1 VNRVFGKRVTGAAAG
16 IEYFRND
23 RNMPVDAVLS
33 DGNGLFPDKVSP
45 DEFAARV
52 IEIIKNEGDAGLAR
66 INESLDGSSPASFE
80 VPQSEIDS
88 ALAEM
93 DPASIAAFEL
103 AAERVRKFQSHG
115 LPKSWHDDTGKF
127 GERVTPLGSVA
138 AYVPGGTAPLA
149 STVIMTVVPA
159 KVAGVEEIIVAT
171 PAPGDAMPHPVIL
184 AAAKIA
190 GASRIFKLGGA
201 QAIAAL
207 AYGTESIPAVDLICG
222 PGSAW
227 VTAAKKLVFGD
238 VGIDGLYGP
247 TETLVIADDS
257 ADPIFTASDLIA
269 QAEHDTVAMPILVA
283 LSQEIVDTT
292 EAEIERQLKDLPRG
306 STARAAFSNRG
317 VAVVVD
323 STSEAIDVAN
333 AAAPE
338 HLCILT
344 RDADELVGKVTS
356 AGGLFVGEW
365 SAEVMAD
372 YVAGPSHVMP
382 TAGTA
387 RFSSALSVRNF
398 VRVTPV
404 LTFDD
409 DTFLELSKDAEL
421 LAKLEGLHGH
431 AAASEYR
438 RRRMV
443 GE

>member
-1 VNRVFGKRVTGAAAG
+1 VKRVIGAAAG
-16 IEYFRND
+16 IEYFQRE
-23 RNMPVDAVLS
+23 RNMPVEAVLS
-33 DGNGLFPDKVSP
+33 DGNGLFTDKISP
-45 DEFAARV
+45 NEFAARV
-52 IEIIKNEGDAGLAR
+52 IDIVRNEGDAGLIR
-66 INESLDGSSPASFE
+66 INTALDGVATDTFE

-88 ALAEM
+88 ALANM
-93 DPASIAAFEL
+93 DPASVSALEL
-103 AAERVRKFQSHG
+103 AAERVRKFQSRG
-115 LPKSWHDDTGKF
+115 LPKSWSDGSGKF

-159 KVAGVEEIIVAT
+159 RVAGVENIIIAT
-171 PAPGDAMPHPVIL
+171 PAPGDSMPHPSVL

-190 GASRIFKLGGA
+190 GASRVFKLGGA

-227 VTAAKKLVFGD
+227 VTAAKKLVYGD

-247 TETLVIADDS
+247 TETLVIADKS
-257 ADPIFTASDLIA
+257 ADPCFTAADLIA
-269 QAEHDTVAMPILVA
+269 QAEHDVVAMPILVA
-283 LSQEIVDTT
+283 LSEDIVEET
-292 EAEIERQLKDLPRG
+292 EAEIERQLEDLPRG

-317 VAVVVD
+317 VAIVVD
-323 STSEAIDVAN
+323 NTTEAIAVAN

-344 RDADELVGKVTS
+344 EDADDLVDQVKS

-387 RFSSALSVRNF
+387 RFSSTLSVRNF

-409 DTFLELSKDAEL
+409 ETFLKLSKDAEL

>member
-1 VNRVFGKRVTGAAAG
+1 MKRVIGAAAG
-16 IEYFRND
+16 IDFFKRERNL
-23 RNMPVDAVLS
+23 PTEAVLS
-33 DGNGLFPDKVSP
+33 DGRGLFPNKVSP
-45 DEFAARV
+45 IEFASRV
-52 IEIIKNEGDAGLAR
+52 IDIVRNEGDAGLAR
-66 INESLDGSSPASFE
+66 INTALDGSSPETFE
-80 VPQSEIDS
+80 VPQSEID
-88 ALAEM
+88 AAFQNL
-93 DPASIAAFEL
+93 DPASINALEL
-103 AAERVRKFQSHG
+103 AADRVRKFQSKG
-115 LPKSWHDDTGKF
+115 LPKSWTDGAGKF

-138 AYVPGGTAPLA
+138 AYVPAGTAPLA

-159 KVAGVEEIIVAT
+159 KVAGVEEIIVVT
-171 PAPGDAMPHPVIL
+171 PAPGDSMPHPAVL

-190 GASRIFKLGGA
+190 GASRVFKLGGA
-201 QAIAAL
+201 QAIAAM
-207 AYGTESIPAVDLICG
+207 AYGTETVPSVDLICG

-227 VTAAKKLVFGD
+227 VTAAKKLVYGD

-257 ADPIFTASDLIA
+257 ADPRFTASDLIA
-269 QAEHDTVAMPILVA
+269 QAEHDTVAMPILVG
-283 LSQEIVDTT
+283 LSDEIIDKT
-292 EAEIERQLKDLPRG
+292 EAEIERQLEDLPRENI
-306 STARAAFSNRG
+306 ARAAFTNRG
-317 VAVVVD
+317 VAVVVE
-323 STSEAIDVAN
+323 TTLEAIAVAN

-344 RDADELVGKVTS
+344 ADADDLVDKVTS

-409 DTFLELSKDAEL
+409 DTFLKLSKDAEL

-438 RRRMV
+438 RRHII

>member
-1 VNRVFGKRVTGAAAG
+1 MKRVIGAEAG
-16 IEYFRND
+16 IDYFKRE
-23 RNMPVDAVLS
+23 RNMPAQAVLS
-33 DGNGLFPDKVSP
+33 DGRGLFPDKVSP
-45 DEFAARV
+45 IEFASR
-52 IEIIKNEGDAGLAR
+52 IIDIVRNEGDAGLIR
-66 INESLDGSSPASFE
+66 INTALDGSSPVTFE
-80 VPQSEIDS
+80 VPQSEIN
-88 ALAEM
+88 AAFNNL
-93 DPASIAAFEL
+93 DPASINALEL
-103 AAERVRKFQSHG
+103 AAERVRKFQSKG
-115 LPKSWHDDTGKF
+115 LPKSWSDGAGKF

-138 AYVPGGTAPLA
+138 AYVPAGTAPLA

-159 KVAGVEEIIVAT
+159 KVAGVEEIIVIT
-171 PAPGDAMPHPVIL
+171 PAPADSLPHPAVL

-201 QAIAAL
+201 QAIAAM
-207 AYGTESIPAVDLICG
+207 AYGTETIPSVDLICG

-257 ADPIFTASDLIA
+257 ADPRFTASDLIA
-269 QAEHDTVAMPILVA
+269 QAEHDTIAMPILVGM
-283 LSQEIVDTT
+283 SDEIIDKT
-292 EAEIERQLKDLPRG
+292 EAEIERQLEDLPRE
-306 STARAAFSNRG
+306 SIARAAFMNRG

-323 STSEAIDVAN
+323 NTIEAIAVAN

-344 RDADELVGKVTS
+344 RDANDLVDKVTS
-356 AGGLFVGEW
+356 AGGLFIGEW

-409 DTFLELSKDAEL
+409 DTFLKLSKDAEL

-438 RRRMV
+438 RRHII

>member
-1 VNRVFGKRVTGAAAG
+1 MAAG
-16 IEYFRND
+16 IEYFKHE
-23 RNMPVDAVLS
+23 RNMPAEAVLS
-33 DGNGLFPDKVSP
+33 DGNGLFSDRVSP
-45 DEFAARV
+45 NEFAARV
-52 IEIIKNEGDAGLAR
+52 IEIVRNEGDAGLAR
-66 INESLDGSSPASFE
+66 INTALDGSSPDSFE

-88 ALAEM
+88 ALANM
-93 DPASIAAFEL
+93 DPASIHALEL
-103 AAERVRKFQSHG
+103 AAERVRKFQDRG
-115 LPKSWHDDTGKF
+115 LPRSWSDGTGKF
-127 GERVTPLGSVA
+127 GERVTPLGSIA

-159 KVAGVEEIIVAT
+159 KVAGVEEIIVVT
-171 PAPGDAMPHPVIL
+171 PAPGDSMPHPAVL

-207 AYGTESIPAVDLICG
+207 AYGTETIPAVDLICG

-227 VTAAKKLVFGD
+227 VTAAKKLVYGD

-257 ADPIFTASDLIA
+257 ADPRFTAADLIA

-283 LSQEIVDTT
+283 LSEDIVEQT
-292 EAEIERQLKDLPRG
+292 EAEIERQLEDLPRG
-306 STARAAFSNRG
+306 NIARAAFSNRG
-317 VAVVVD
+317 VAVVVE

-344 RDADELVGKVTS
+344 RDADDLVDKVTS

-372 YVAGPSHVMP
+372 YIAGPSHVMP

-409 DTFLELSKDAEL
+409 ATFLELSHDAEL
-421 LAKLEGLHGH
+421 LAKLEGLYGH
-431 AAASEYR
+431 VAASEYR

>member
-1 VNRVFGKRVTGAAAG
+1 VKRVIGAAAG
-16 IEYFRND
+16 IDFFKRERNL
-23 RNMPVDAVLS
+23 PTEAVLS
-33 DGNGLFPDKVSP
+33 DGRGLFPNKVSP
-45 DEFAARV
+45 IEFASRV
-52 IEIIKNEGDAGLAR
+52 IDIVRNEGDAGLAR
-66 INESLDGSSPASFE
+66 INTALDGSSPETFE
-80 VPQSEIDS
+80 VPQSEID
-88 ALAEM
+88 AAFQNL
-93 DPASIAAFEL
+93 DPASINALEL
-103 AAERVRKFQSHG
+103 AADRVRKFQSKG
-115 LPKSWHDDTGKF
+115 LPKSWTDGAGKF

-138 AYVPGGTAPLA
+138 AYVPAGTAPLA

-159 KVAGVEEIIVAT
+159 KVAGVEEIIVVT
-171 PAPGDAMPHPVIL
+171 PAPGDSMPHPAVL

-190 GASRIFKLGGA
+190 GASRVFKLGGA
-201 QAIAAL
+201 QAIAAM
-207 AYGTESIPAVDLICG
+207 AYGTETVPSVDLICG

-227 VTAAKKLVFGD
+227 VTAAKKLVYGD

-257 ADPIFTASDLIA
+257 ADPRFTASDLIA
-269 QAEHDTVAMPILVA
+269 QAEHDTVAMPILVG
-283 LSQEIVDTT
+283 LSDEIIDKT
-292 EAEIERQLKDLPRG
+292 EAEIERQLEDLPRENI
-306 STARAAFSNRG
+306 ARAAFTNRG
-317 VAVVVD
+317 VAVVVE
-323 STSEAIDVAN
+323 TTLEAIAVAN

-344 RDADELVGKVTS
+344 ADADDLVDKVTS

-409 DTFLELSKDAEL
+409 DTFLKLSKDAEL

-438 RRRMV
+438 RRHII

>member
-1 VNRVFGKRVTGAAAG
+1 MKRVIGAAAG
-16 IEYFRND
+16 IYYFKRERNL
-23 RNMPVDAVLS
+23 PVEAVLS
-33 DGNGLFPDKVSP
+33 DGRGLFADKVSP
-45 DEFAARV
+45 IEFASRV
-52 IEIIKNEGDAGLAR
+52 IDIVRNEGDAGLTR
-66 INESLDGSSPASFE
+66 INTALDGSSPDTFE
-80 VPQSEIDS
+80 VPESEIN
-88 ALAEM
+88 AAFKNL
-93 DPASIAAFEL
+93 DPASLSALEL
-103 AAERVRKFQSHG
+103 AADRVRKFQIKG
-115 LPKSWHDDTGKF
+115 LPKSWSDGAGKV

-138 AYVPGGTAPLA
+138 AYVPAGTAPLA

-171 PAPGDAMPHPVIL
+171 PAPGNSMPHPAVL

-190 GASRIFKLGGA
+190 GASRVFKLGGA

-207 AYGTESIPAVDLICG
+207 AYGTETVPSVDLICG

-227 VTAAKKLVFGD
+227 VTAAKKLVYGD

-257 ADPIFTASDLIA
+257 ADPRFTAADLIA

-283 LSQEIVDTT
+283 LSEEIVDKT
-292 EAEIERQLKDLPRG
+292 EAEIERQLEDLPRG
-306 STARAAFSNRG
+306 NIARAAFTNRG
-317 VAVVVD
+317 VSVVVD
-323 STSEAIDVAN
+323 TTIEAIAVAN

-344 RDADELVGKVTS
+344 ADADDLVDKVTS

-409 DTFLELSKDAEL
+409 DTFLKLSKDAEL

-438 RRRMV
+438 RRHII

>member
-1 VNRVFGKRVTGAAAG
+1 MKRVVGAAAG
-16 IEYFRND
+16 IEYFRRE
-23 RNMPVDAVLS
+23 RNLPVEAVLS
-33 DGNGLFPDKVSP
+33 DGNGLFPDRITP

-52 IEIIKNEGDAGLAR
+52 IQIVRKEGDAGLGR
-66 INESLDGSSPASFE
+66 INTALDGFSPELFE
-80 VPQSEIDS
+80 VPQSEIDAALDELDPTAVS
-88 ALAEM
+88 AL
-93 DPASIAAFEL
+93 EL
-103 AAERVRKFQSHG
+103 AADRVRKFQERG
-115 LPKSWHDDTGKF
+115 LPKSWSDGTGKF
-127 GERVTPLGSVA
+127 GERVTPLKSVA

-159 KVAGVEEIIVAT
+159 KVAGVDEIVITT
-171 PAPGDAMPHPVIL
+171 PAPGDSMPHPAIL
-184 AAAKIA
+184 AAARIA
-190 GASRIFKLGGA
+190 GADRVFKLGGA

-207 AYGTESIPAVDLICG
+207 AYGTESVPAVDLICG
-222 PGSAW
+222 PGNVW
-227 VTAAKKLVFGD
+227 VTAAKKLVYGD

-247 TETLVIADDS
+247 TETLLIADDS
-257 ADPIFTASDLIA
+257 ADPRFTAADLIA
-269 QAEHDTVAMPILVA
+269 QAEHDTVAMPVLVA
-283 LSQEIVDTT
+283 LSEGFVEQT
-292 EAEIERQLKDLPRG
+292 EAEIERQLENLPR
-306 STARAAFSNRG
+306 SETARSAFSNRG
-317 VAVVVD
+317 VAVVVTNTD
-323 STSEAIDVAN
+323 EAIQVAN

-344 RDADELVGKVTS
+344 EDASDLVKNVRN

-387 RFSSALSVRNF
+387 RYSSALSARNF
-398 VRVTPV
+398 VRVMPV

-409 DTFLELSKDAEL
+409 TTFLELSKDAEI

>member
-1 VNRVFGKRVTGAAAG
+1 MKRVVGAAAG
-16 IEYFRND
+16 IEHFRRA
-23 RNMPVDAVLS
+23 RNFPAEAVLS
-33 DGNGLFPDKVSP
+33 DGNGLFPDRISP

-52 IEIIKNEGDAGLAR
+52 IQIVRNEGDAGLHR
-66 INESLDGSSPASFE
+66 INTALDGSSPDVLE
-80 VPQSEIDS
+80 VPQAEIDLAFEQLDPAAVS
-88 ALAEM
+88 ALEH
-93 DPASIAAFEL
+93 
-103 AAERVRKFQSHG
+103 AAERVQKFQGRG
-115 LPKSWHDDTGKF
+115 LPKSWSDGTGTF
-127 GERVTPLGSVA
+127 GEKVTPLESVA

-159 KVAGVEEIIVAT
+159 KVAGVDEIIVAT
-171 PAPGDAMPHPVIL
+171 PAPGDSMPHPAIL
-184 AAAKIA
+184 AGAKIA
-190 GASRIFKLGGA
+190 GADRVFKLGGA

-207 AYGTESIPAVDLICG
+207 AYGTESVPAVDLICG

-227 VTAAKKLVFGD
+227 VTAAKKLVYGD

-247 TETLVIADDS
+247 TETLVIADES
-257 ADPIFTASDLIA
+257 ADPRFTAADLIA

-283 LSQEIVDTT
+283 LSEAIVEQT
-292 EAEIERQLKDLPRG
+292 EAEIERQLEKLPR
-306 STARAAFSNRG
+306 SDTARAAFSNRG
-317 VAVVVD
+317 VAVVVANTD
-323 STSEAIDVAN
+323 EAIQVAN

-338 HLCILT
+338 HICILT
-344 RDADELVGKVTS
+344 EDAVRLAEKVRS

-372 YVAGPSHVMP
+372 YIAGPSHVMP

-387 RFSSALSVRNF
+387 RFSSALSARNF

-409 DTFLELSKDAEL
+409 ATFLELSKDAEI

-438 RRRMV
+438 RRKLV

>member
-1 VNRVFGKRVTGAAAG
+1 VKRVIGLAAG
-16 IEYFRND
+16 IEYFQRE
-23 RNMPVDAVLS
+23 RNMPADAVLS
-33 DGNGLFPDKVSP
+33 DGNGLFSDKVSP
-45 DEFAARV
+45 NEFAARV
-52 IEIIKNEGDAGLAR
+52 IDIVRNDGDAGLAR
-66 INESLDGSSPASFE
+66 INTALDGSSPEVFE
-80 VPQSEIDS
+80 IPQSEIDS
-88 ALAEM
+88 AYASM
-93 DPASIAAFEL
+93 DPAAIKALEL
-103 AAERVRKFQSHG
+103 AATRVRKFQSRG
-115 LPKSWHDDTGKF
+115 LPKSWSDDTDKF

-159 KVAGVEEIIVAT
+159 KVAGVKEIIVAT
-171 PAPGDAMPHPVIL
+171 PAPGDSMPHPAVL

-190 GASRIFKLGGA
+190 GASRVFKLGGA

-207 AYGTESIPAVDLICG
+207 AYGTESIPTVDLICG

-257 ADPIFTASDLIA
+257 ADPRFTASDLIA

-283 LSQEIVDTT
+283 LSEDIVDKT
-292 EAEIERQLKDLPRG
+292 EAEIERQLAELPRAR
-306 STARAAFSNRG
+306 TARAAFTNRG
-317 VAVVVD
+317 VAIVVD
-323 STSEAIDVAN
+323 NTLEAIDVAN

-338 HLCILT
+338 HLCLLT
-344 RDADELVGKVTS
+344 KDAEDLVDKVTS

-387 RFSSALSVRNF
+387 RFSSALSVRDF

-421 LAKLEGLHGH
+421 LATLEGLHGH

-438 RRRMV
+438 RRHIV

>member
-1 VNRVFGKRVTGAAAG
+1 MKRVIGAAAG
-16 IEYFRND
+16 IEYFKRE
-23 RNMPVDAVLS
+23 RSLPTEAVLS
-33 DGNGLFPDKVSP
+33 DGRGLFPDKVGP
-45 DEFAARV
+45 NEFAARV
-52 IEIIKNEGDAGLAR
+52 IDIVRSEGDAGLAR
-66 INESLDGSSPASFE
+66 INEALDGSSPDVLE

-88 ALAEM
+88 ALENL

-103 AAERVRKFQSHG
+103 AAERVRKFQSRG
-115 LPKSWHDDTGKF
+115 LPKSWSDGTGKF
-127 GERVTPLGSVA
+127 GEKVTPLGSIA

-159 KVAGVEEIIVAT
+159 QVAGVKEIIVAT
-171 PAPGDAMPHPVIL
+171 PAPGDSMPHPAVL

-247 TETLVIADDS
+247 TETLVIADES
-257 ADPIFTASDLIA
+257 ADPRFTASDLIA

-283 LSQEIVDTT
+283 LSEEIVDKTQI
-292 EAEIERQLKDLPRG
+292 EIDRQLAELPRG
-306 STARAAFSNRG
+306 STAQAAFDNRG
-317 VAVVVD
+317 VAVIVN
-323 STSEAIDVAN
+323 STSEAVDVAN

-344 RDADELVGKVTS
+344 ADAEDLVDSVTS

-387 RFSSALSVRNF
+387 RFTSALSVRNF

-409 DTFLELSKDAEL
+409 ETFLKLSKDAEL

-438 RRRMV
+438 RRHMV

>member
-1 VNRVFGKRVTGAAAG
+1 VKRVIGAAAG
-16 IEYFRND
+16 IDYFKRE
-23 RNMPVDAVLS
+23 RNMPAQAVLS
-33 DGNGLFPDKVSP
+33 DGRGLFPDKVSP
-45 DEFAARV
+45 IEFASR
-52 IEIIKNEGDAGLAR
+52 IIDIVRNEGDAGLVR
-66 INESLDGSSPASFE
+66 INTALDGSSPVTFE
-80 VPQSEIDS
+80 VPQSEIDI
-88 ALAEM
+88 AFNNL
-93 DPASIAAFEL
+93 DPASINALEL
-103 AAERVRKFQSHG
+103 AADRVRKFQSKG
-115 LPKSWHDDTGKF
+115 LPKSWSDGAGKF

-138 AYVPGGTAPLA
+138 AYVPAGTAPLA

-159 KVAGVEEIIVAT
+159 KVAGVEEIIVVT
-171 PAPGDAMPHPVIL
+171 PAPADSMPHPAVL

-201 QAIAAL
+201 QAIAAM
-207 AYGTESIPAVDLICG
+207 AYGTETIPSVDLICG

-257 ADPIFTASDLIA
+257 ADPRFTASDLIA
-269 QAEHDTVAMPILVA
+269 QAEHDTVAMPILVGM
-283 LSQEIVDTT
+283 SDEIVDKT
-292 EAEIERQLKDLPRG
+292 EAEIERQLEDLPRE
-306 STARAAFSNRG
+306 SIARAAFMNRG

-323 STSEAIDVAN
+323 NTTEAIAVAN

-344 RDADELVGKVTS
+344 ADANDLVDKVTS
-356 AGGLFVGEW
+356 AGGLFIGEW

-409 DTFLELSKDAEL
+409 DTFLKLSKDAEL

-438 RRRMV
+438 RRHII

>member
-1 VNRVFGKRVTGAAAG
+1 VKRVIGAAAG
-16 IEYFRND
+16 IDYFKRERNL
-23 RNMPVDAVLS
+23 PTEAVLS
-33 DGNGLFPDKVSP
+33 DGRGLFTNKVSP
-45 DEFAARV
+45 IEFASRV
-52 IEIIKNEGDAGLAR
+52 IDIVRNEGDAGLAR
-66 INESLDGSSPASFE
+66 INTALDGSSPEKFE
-80 VPQSEIDS
+80 VPQSEID
-88 ALAEM
+88 
-93 DPASIAAFEL
+93 AAFQNLDPTSINALEL
-103 AAERVRKFQSHG
+103 AADRVRKFQSKG
-115 LPKSWHDDTGKF
+115 LPKSWTDGAGKF

-138 AYVPGGTAPLA
+138 AYVPAGTAPLA

-159 KVAGVEEIIVAT
+159 KVAGVEEIIVVT
-171 PAPGDAMPHPVIL
+171 PAPGDSMPHPAVL

-190 GASRIFKLGGA
+190 GASRVFKLGGA
-201 QAIAAL
+201 QAIAAM
-207 AYGTESIPAVDLICG
+207 AYGTETVPSVDLICG

-227 VTAAKKLVFGD
+227 VTAAKKLVYGD

-257 ADPIFTASDLIA
+257 ADPRFTASDLIA
-269 QAEHDTVAMPILVA
+269 QAEHDTVAMPILVG
-283 LSQEIVDTT
+283 LSDEIIDKT
-292 EAEIERQLKDLPRG
+292 EAEIERQLEDLPRENI
-306 STARAAFSNRG
+306 ARAAFTNRG
-317 VAVVVD
+317 VAVVVE
-323 STSEAIDVAN
+323 TTLEAIAVAN

-344 RDADELVGKVTS
+344 ADADDLVDKVTS

-409 DTFLELSKDAEL
+409 DTFLKLSKDAEL

-438 RRRMV
+438 RRHII

>member
-1 VNRVFGKRVTGAAAG
+1 MKRVIGAAAG
-16 IEYFRND
+16 IDYFKRERNL
-23 RNMPVDAVLS
+23 PTEAVLS
-33 DGNGLFPDKVSP
+33 DGRGLFPNKVSP
-45 DEFAARV
+45 IEFASRV
-52 IEIIKNEGDAGLAR
+52 IDIVRNEGDAGLAR
-66 INESLDGSSPASFE
+66 INTALDGSSPETFE
-80 VPQSEIDS
+80 VPQSEID
-88 ALAEM
+88 AAFQNL
-93 DPASIAAFEL
+93 DPASINALEL
-103 AAERVRKFQSHG
+103 AADRVRKFQSKG
-115 LPKSWHDDTGKF
+115 LPKSWTDGAGKF

-138 AYVPGGTAPLA
+138 AYVPAGTAPLA

-159 KVAGVEEIIVAT
+159 KVAGVEEIIVVT
-171 PAPGDAMPHPVIL
+171 PAPGDSMPHPAVL

-190 GASRIFKLGGA
+190 GASRVFKLGGA
-201 QAIAAL
+201 QAIAAM
-207 AYGTESIPAVDLICG
+207 AYGTETVPSVDLICG

-227 VTAAKKLVFGD
+227 VTAAKKLVYGD

-257 ADPIFTASDLIA
+257 ADPRFTASDLIA
-269 QAEHDTVAMPILVA
+269 QAEHDTVAMPILVG
-283 LSQEIVDTT
+283 LSHEIIDKT
-292 EAEIERQLKDLPRG
+292 EAEIERQLEDLPRENI
-306 STARAAFSNRG
+306 ARAAFTNRG
-317 VAVVVD
+317 VAVVVE
-323 STSEAIDVAN
+323 TTLEAIAVAN

-344 RDADELVGKVTS
+344 ADADDLVDKVTS

-409 DTFLELSKDAEL
+409 DTFLKLSKDAEL

-438 RRRMV
+438 RRRII

>member
-1 VNRVFGKRVTGAAAG
+1 VKRVIGAEAG
-16 IEYFRND
+16 IDYFKRE
-23 RNMPVDAVLS
+23 RNMPAQAVLS
-33 DGNGLFPDKVSP
+33 DGRGLFPDKVSP
-45 DEFAARV
+45 IEFASR
-52 IEIIKNEGDAGLAR
+52 IIDIVRNEGDAGLIR
-66 INESLDGSSPASFE
+66 INTALDGSSPVTFE
-80 VPQSEIDS
+80 VPQSEIN
-88 ALAEM
+88 AAFNNL
-93 DPASIAAFEL
+93 DPASINALEL
-103 AAERVRKFQSHG
+103 AAERVRKFQSKG
-115 LPKSWHDDTGKF
+115 LPKSWSDGAGKF

-138 AYVPGGTAPLA
+138 AYVPAGTAPLA

-159 KVAGVEEIIVAT
+159 KVAGVEEIIVIT
-171 PAPGDAMPHPVIL
+171 PAPADSMPHPAVL

-201 QAIAAL
+201 QAIAAM
-207 AYGTESIPAVDLICG
+207 AYGTETIPSVDLICG

-257 ADPIFTASDLIA
+257 ADPRFTASDLIA
-269 QAEHDTVAMPILVA
+269 QAEHDTIAMPILVGT
-283 LSQEIVDTT
+283 SDEIIDKTQ
-292 EAEIERQLKDLPRG
+292 AEIERQLEDLPRE
-306 STARAAFSNRG
+306 SIARAAFMNRG

-323 STSEAIDVAN
+323 NTIEAIAVAN

-344 RDADELVGKVTS
+344 RDANDLVDKVTS
-356 AGGLFVGEW
+356 AGGLFIGEW

-398 VRVTPV
+398 VRVTPI

-409 DTFLELSKDAEL
+409 DTFLKLSKDAEL

-438 RRRMV
+438 RRHII

>member
-1 VNRVFGKRVTGAAAG
+1 VKRVIGMAAG
-16 IEYFRND
+16 IEYFKRE
-23 RNMPVDAVLS
+23 RNMPSGAVLS
-33 DGNGLFPDKVSP
+33 DGNGLFSDKVSP
-45 DEFAARV
+45 NEFAARV
-52 IEIIKNEGDAGLAR
+52 IDIVRNEGDAGLAR
-66 INESLDGSSPASFE
+66 INTALDGSSPEVFE

-88 ALAEM
+88 AYASM
-93 DPASIAAFEL
+93 DPASIKAFEL
-103 AAERVRKFQSHG
+103 AAGRVRKFQSRG
-115 LPKSWHDDTGKF
+115 LPKSWSDGTGKF

-159 KVAGVEEIIVAT
+159 KVAGVKEIIVAT
-171 PAPGDAMPHPVIL
+171 PAPGDSMPHPAVL

-190 GASRIFKLGGA
+190 GASRVFKLGGA

-207 AYGTESIPAVDLICG
+207 AYGTKSIPAVDLICG

-247 TETLVIADDS
+247 TETLVIADET
-257 ADPIFTASDLIA
+257 ADPRFTASDLIA

-283 LSQEIVDTT
+283 LSEDIVDKT
-292 EAEIERQLKDLPRG
+292 EAEIERQLADLPRA
-306 STARAAFSNRG
+306 STASAAFTNRG
-317 VAVVVD
+317 VAVVVG
-323 STSEAIDVAN
+323 TTLEAIDVAN

-338 HLCILT
+338 HLCLLT
-344 RDADELVGKVTS
+344 KDANDLVDKVTS

-387 RFSSALSVRNF
+387 RFSSALSVRDF

-409 DTFLELSKDAEL
+409 ATFLELSKDAEL

-438 RRRMV
+438 RRHIV

>member
-1 VNRVFGKRVTGAAAG
+1 MKRVIGAAAG

-23 RNMPVDAVLS
+23 RNLPADAVLS

-45 DEFAARV
+45 IEFASRV
-52 IEIIKNEGDAGLAR
+52 IEIVRNEGDAGLAR
-66 INESLDGSSPASFE
+66 INASLDGSSPATFE

-88 ALAEM
+88 ALADL
-93 DPASIAAFEL
+93 DPASISALEL
-103 AAERVRKFQSHG
+103 AAERVRKFQSRG
-115 LPKSWHDDTGKF
+115 LPKSWSDGTGKF

-171 PAPGDAMPHPVIL
+171 PAPGDSMPHPAVL

-190 GASRIFKLGGA
+190 GASRVFKLGGA

-257 ADPIFTASDLIA
+257 ADPKFTASDLIA

-283 LSQEIVDTT
+283 LSEEIVDTT
-292 EAEIERQLKDLPRG
+292 EAEIERQLEDLPRG
-306 STARAAFSNRG
+306 SIARAAFSNRG

-323 STSEAIDVAN
+323 STIEAIDVAN

-344 RDADELVGKVTS
+344 RDADDLVDKVTS

>member
-1 VNRVFGKRVTGAAAG
+1 MKRVIGAAAG
-16 IEYFRND
+16 IDYFKRERNLSID
-23 RNMPVDAVLS
+23 TVLS
-33 DGNGLFPDKVSP
+33 DGRGLFDEELTPDA
-45 DEFAARV
+45 FAERV
-52 IEIIKNEGDAGLAR
+52 IEIVRSEGDAGIHR
-66 INESLDGSSPASFE
+66 INTALDGSTPELFE
-80 VPQSEIDS
+80 VPQSVIDD
-88 ALAEM
+88 ALDNL
-93 DPASIAAFEL
+93 DPASVKAFKL
-103 AAERVRKFQSHG
+103 AADRVRKFQKRG
-115 LPKSWHDDTGKF
+115 LPKSWSDGTGKF
-127 GERVTPLGSVA
+127 GERVTPLKSIA

-159 KVAGVEEIIVAT
+159 QVAGVEEIVVVT
-171 PAPGDAMPHPVIL
+171 PSPGDSMPHPAVL

-190 GASRIFKLGGA
+190 GASRMFKLGGA

-207 AYGTESIPAVDLICG
+207 AYGSETVPAVDLICG

-227 VTAAKKLVFGD
+227 VTAAKKLVYGD

-247 TETLVIADDS
+247 TETLVIADES
-257 ADPIFTASDLIA
+257 ADPRFTASDLIA
-269 QAEHDTVAMPILVA
+269 QAEHDVIAMPILVA
-283 LSQEIVDTT
+283 VSEEIVDKTQ
-292 EAEIERQLKDLPRG
+292 EEIDRQLAELPRG
-306 STARAAFSNRG
+306 NTASAAFNNRG
-317 VAVVVD
+317 VAVVVEN
-323 STSEAIDVAN
+323 TAEAVDVAN

-344 RDADELVGKVTS
+344 DDAEDLIDSVTN

-387 RFSSALSVRNF
+387 RFSSALSVRDF

-409 DTFLELSKDAEL
+409 DTFLTLSKDAEL

-431 AAASEYR
+431 AAAAEYR
-438 RRRMV
+438 RRHII

>member
-1 VNRVFGKRVTGAAAG
+1 MKRVIGAAAG
-16 IEYFRND
+16 IEYFRRE
-23 RNMPVDAVLS
+23 RNLPAEAVLS
-33 DGNGLFPDKVSP
+33 DGNGLFPDRIPP

-52 IEIIKNEGDAGLAR
+52 IQIVRKEGDAGLRR
-66 INESLDGSSPASFE
+66 INTALDGSSPDLFE
-80 VPQSEIDS
+80 VPQTEVDS
-88 ALAEM
+88 ALAEL
-93 DPASIAAFEL
+93 DPAAIAAFEL
-103 AAERVRKFQSHG
+103 AAERVRKFQGRG
-115 LPKSWHDDTGKF
+115 LPKSWSDGTGKF
-127 GERVTPLGSVA
+127 GERVTPLRSVA

-159 KVAGVEEIIVAT
+159 KVAGVDEIIVAT
-171 PAPGDAMPHPVIL
+171 PAPGDSMPHPAIL

-190 GASRIFKLGGA
+190 GASRVFKLGGA

-207 AYGTESIPAVDLICG
+207 AYGTESVPAVDLICG
-222 PGSAW
+222 PGSVW
-227 VTAAKKLVFGD
+227 VTAAKKLVYGD

-247 TETLVIADDS
+247 TETLLIADES
-257 ADPIFTASDLIA
+257 ADPRFTAADLIA

-283 LSQEIVDTT
+283 LSEGIVERT
-292 EAEIERQLKDLPRG
+292 EAEIERQLENLPR
-306 STARAAFSNRG
+306 SNTARSAFSNRG
-317 VAVVVD
+317 VAVVVSNTD
-323 STSEAIDVAN
+323 EAIQVAN

-344 RDADELVGKVTS
+344 EDASDLVEKVRN

-382 TAGTA
+382 TSGTA

-398 VRVTPV
+398 LRITPV

-409 DTFLELSKDAEL
+409 DTFLKLSKDAEI

>member
-1 VNRVFGKRVTGAAAG
+1 MKRVIGAEAG
-16 IEYFRND
+16 IDYFKRE
-23 RNMPVDAVLS
+23 RNMPAQAVLS
-33 DGNGLFPDKVSP
+33 DGRGLFPDKVSP
-45 DEFAARV
+45 IEFASR
-52 IEIIKNEGDAGLAR
+52 IIDIVRNEGDAGLIR
-66 INESLDGSSPASFE
+66 INTALDGSSPVTFE
-80 VPQSEIDS
+80 IPQSEIN
-88 ALAEM
+88 AAFNNL
-93 DPASIAAFEL
+93 DPASINALEL
-103 AAERVRKFQSHG
+103 AAERVRKFQSKG
-115 LPKSWHDDTGKF
+115 LPKSWSDGAGKF

-138 AYVPGGTAPLA
+138 AYVPAGTAPLA

-159 KVAGVEEIIVAT
+159 KVAGVEEIIVIT
-171 PAPGDAMPHPVIL
+171 PAPADSMPHPAVL

-201 QAIAAL
+201 QAIAAM
-207 AYGTESIPAVDLICG
+207 AYGTETIPSVDLICG

-257 ADPIFTASDLIA
+257 ADPRFTASDLIA
-269 QAEHDTVAMPILVA
+269 QAEHDTIAMPILVGM
-283 LSQEIVDTT
+283 SDEIIDKT
-292 EAEIERQLKDLPRG
+292 EAEIERQLEDLPRE
-306 STARAAFSNRG
+306 SIARAAFMNRG

-323 STSEAIDVAN
+323 NTIEAIAVAN

-344 RDADELVGKVTS
+344 RDANDLVDKVTS
-356 AGGLFVGEW
+356 AGGLFIGEW

-409 DTFLELSKDAEL
+409 DTFLKLSKDAEL

-438 RRRMV
+438 RRHII

>member
-1 VNRVFGKRVTGAAAG
+1 MKRIIGAAAG
-16 IEYFRND
+16 IEHFKRE
-23 RNMPVDAVLS
+23 RNMPAEAVLS
-33 DGNGLFPDKVSP
+33 NGRGLFDDKVSP
-45 DEFAARV
+45 NEFAARV
-52 IEIIKNEGDAGLAR
+52 IEIVRNEGDTGLIR
-66 INESLDGSSPASFE
+66 INTALDGSSPDTFE

-88 ALAEM
+88 AFENL
-93 DPASIAAFEL
+93 DPASIQAFEL
-103 AAERVRKFQSHG
+103 AAERVRKFQSMG
-115 LPKSWHDDTGKF
+115 VPTSWCDGSGKY

-171 PAPGDAMPHPVIL
+171 PAPGNSMPHPAVL

-190 GASRIFKLGGA
+190 GASRVFKLGGA

-207 AYGTESIPAVDLICG
+207 AYGTESVPSVDLICG

-257 ADPIFTASDLIA
+257 TDPRFIASDLIA
-269 QAEHDTVAMPILVA
+269 QAEHDTIAMPILVA
-283 LSQEIVDTT
+283 LSEDIVEKT
-292 EAEIERQLKDLPRG
+292 EAEIEIQLAELPREC
-306 STARAAFSNRG
+306 TARAAFSNRG
-317 VAVVVD
+317 VAVVVTN
-323 STSEAIDVAN
+323 TSEAVDVAN

-338 HLCILT
+338 HLCVLT
-344 RDADELVGKVTS
+344 ADADNLVDKVTS

-387 RFSSALSVRNF
+387 RFTSALSVRNF

-409 DTFLELSKDAEL
+409 DTFLKLSKDAEL

-438 RRRMV
+438 RRHIV

>member
-1 VNRVFGKRVTGAAAG
+1 VKRVIGASAG
-16 IEYFRND
+16 IDYFKRERNL
-23 RNMPVDAVLS
+23 PSEAVLS
-33 DGNGLFPDKVSP
+33 DGNGLFTDKVSP
-45 DEFAARV
+45 NEFAARV
-52 IEIIKNEGDAGLAR
+52 IDIVRNEGDAGVAR
-66 INESLDGSSPASFE
+66 INTALDGSSPESFE

-88 ALAEM
+88 ALANL
-93 DPASIAAFEL
+93 DPPSISAFEL
-103 AAERVRKFQSHG
+103 ATERVRKFQSRG
-115 LPKSWHDDTGKF
+115 IPKSWSDGTGKF
-127 GERVTPLGSVA
+127 GERVTPLKSIA

-171 PAPGDAMPHPVIL
+171 PAPGNSMPHPAVL

-190 GASRIFKLGGA
+190 GASRVFKLGGA

-207 AYGTESIPAVDLICG
+207 AYGTESVPAVDLICG

-227 VTAAKKLVFGD
+227 VTAAKKLVYGD

-247 TETLVIADDS
+247 TETLVIADES
-257 ADPIFTASDLIA
+257 ADPRFTASDLIA

-283 LSQEIVDTT
+283 LSEDIVDNT
-292 EAEIERQLKDLPRG
+292 EREIDRQLEDLPRG
-306 STARAAFSNRG
+306 STARAAFANRG
-317 VAVVVD
+317 VAIVVNN
-323 STSEAIDVAN
+323 TSEAIDVAN

-344 RDADELVGKVTS
+344 SDADELVEKVTS

-387 RFSSALSVRNF
+387 RFNSALSARNF

-438 RRRMV
+438 RRHMV

>member
-1 VNRVFGKRVTGAAAG
+1 MKRVIGAAAG
-16 IEYFRND
+16 IYYFKRERNL
-23 RNMPVDAVLS
+23 PVEAVLS
-33 DGNGLFPDKVSP
+33 DGRGLFADKVSP
-45 DEFAARV
+45 IEFASRV
-52 IEIIKNEGDAGLAR
+52 IDIVRNEGDAGLTR
-66 INESLDGSSPASFE
+66 INTALDGSSPDTFE
-80 VPQSEIDS
+80 VPESEIN
-88 ALAEM
+88 AAFKNL
-93 DPASIAAFEL
+93 DPASLSALEL
-103 AAERVRKFQSHG
+103 AADRVRKFQIKG
-115 LPKSWHDDTGKF
+115 LPKSWSDGAGKV

-138 AYVPGGTAPLA
+138 AYVPAGTAPLA

-171 PAPGDAMPHPVIL
+171 PAPGNSMPHPAVL

-190 GASRIFKLGGA
+190 GASRVFKLGGA

-207 AYGTESIPAVDLICG
+207 AYGTETVPSVDLICG

-227 VTAAKKLVFGD
+227 VTAAKKLVYGD

-257 ADPIFTASDLIA
+257 ADPRFTASDLIA

-283 LSQEIVDTT
+283 LSEEIVDKT
-292 EAEIERQLKDLPRG
+292 EAEIERQLEDLPRG
-306 STARAAFSNRG
+306 NIARAAFTNRG
-317 VAVVVD
+317 VSVVVD
-323 STSEAIDVAN
+323 TTIEAIAVAN

-344 RDADELVGKVTS
+344 ADADDLVDKVTS

-409 DTFLELSKDAEL
+409 DTFLKLSKDAEL

-438 RRRMV
+438 RRHII

>member
-1 VNRVFGKRVTGAAAG
+1 MKRVVGAAAG
-16 IEYFRND
+16 IEYFRRE
-23 RNMPVDAVLS
+23 RNLPVEAVLS
-33 DGNGLFPDKVSP
+33 DGNGLFPDRITP

-52 IEIIKNEGDAGLAR
+52 IQIVRKEGDAGLRR
-66 INESLDGSSPASFE
+66 INNALDGFSPELFE

-88 ALAEM
+88 ALDEL
-93 DPASIAAFEL
+93 DPTAVSALEL
-103 AAERVRKFQSHG
+103 AADRVRKFQERG
-115 LPKSWHDDTGKF
+115 LPKSWSDGTGKF
-127 GERVTPLGSVA
+127 GERVTPLKSVA

-159 KVAGVEEIIVAT
+159 KVAGVDEIVITT
-171 PAPGDAMPHPVIL
+171 PAPGDSMPHPAIL
-184 AAAKIA
+184 AAARIA
-190 GASRIFKLGGA
+190 GADRVFKLGGA

-207 AYGTESIPAVDLICG
+207 AYGTESVPPVDLICG
-222 PGSAW
+222 PGNVW
-227 VTAAKKLVFGD
+227 VTAAKKLVYGD

-247 TETLVIADDS
+247 TETFLIADDS
-257 ADPIFTASDLIA
+257 ADPRFTAADLIA
-269 QAEHDTVAMPILVA
+269 QAEHDTVAMPVLVA
-283 LSQEIVDTT
+283 LSEGFVEQT
-292 EAEIERQLKDLPRG
+292 EAEIERQLENLPR
-306 STARAAFSNRG
+306 SETARSAFSNRG
-317 VAVVVD
+317 VAVVVTNTD
-323 STSEAIDVAN
+323 EAIQVAN

-344 RDADELVGKVTS
+344 EDASDLVKNVRN

-387 RFSSALSVRNF
+387 RYSSALSARNF
-398 VRVTPV
+398 VRVMPV

-409 DTFLELSKDAEL
+409 TTFLELSKDAEI

-438 RRRMV
+438 RRRLV

>member
-1 VNRVFGKRVTGAAAG
+1 MKRVIGATAG
-16 IEYFRND
+16 IEYFQRE
-23 RNMPVDAVLS
+23 RNMPVEAVLS
-33 DGNGLFPDKVSP
+33 DGNGLFTDKVSP
-45 DEFAARV
+45 NEFAAR
-52 IEIIKNEGDAGLAR
+52 IIDIVRNEGDAGLVR
-66 INESLDGSSPASFE
+66 ISAALDGNSTETFE

-88 ALAEM
+88 ALKNM
-93 DPASIAAFEL
+93 DPASVSALEL
-103 AAERVRKFQSHG
+103 AADRVRKFQSRG
-115 LPKSWHDDTGKF
+115 LPKSWSDGSGKF

-159 KVAGVEEIIVAT
+159 TVAGVEEIIIAT
-171 PAPGDAMPHPVIL
+171 PASGDSMPHPAVL

-190 GASRIFKLGGA
+190 GASRVFKLGGA

-227 VTAAKKLVFGD
+227 VTAAKKLVYGD

-247 TETLVIADDS
+247 TETLVIADNS
-257 ADPIFTASDLIA
+257 ADPRFTASDLIA
-269 QAEHDTVAMPILVA
+269 QAEHDVVAMPILVA
-283 LSQEIVDTT
+283 LSEEIVEET
-292 EAEIERQLKDLPRG
+292 EAEIERQLEMLPRG
-306 STARAAFSNRG
+306 SIARSAFSNRG

-323 STSEAIDVAN
+323 STAEAINVAN

-344 RDADELVGKVTS
+344 EDADDLVDQVTS

-409 DTFLELSKDAEL
+409 ETFLKLSKDAEL

>member
-1 VNRVFGKRVTGAAAG
+1 MKRVIGAEAG
-16 IEYFRND
+16 IDYFKRE
-23 RNMPVDAVLS
+23 RNMPAQAVLS
-33 DGNGLFPDKVSP
+33 DGRGLFPDKVSP
-45 DEFAARV
+45 IEFASR
-52 IEIIKNEGDAGLAR
+52 IIDIVRNEGDAGLIR
-66 INESLDGSSPASFE
+66 INTALDGSSPVTFE
-80 VPQSEIDS
+80 IPQSEIN
-88 ALAEM
+88 AAFNNL
-93 DPASIAAFEL
+93 DPASINALEL
-103 AAERVRKFQSHG
+103 AAERVRKFQSKG
-115 LPKSWHDDTGKF
+115 LPKSWSDGAGKF

-138 AYVPGGTAPLA
+138 AYVPAGTAPLA

-159 KVAGVEEIIVAT
+159 KVAGVEEIIVIT
-171 PAPGDAMPHPVIL
+171 PAPADSMPHPAVL

-201 QAIAAL
+201 QAIAAM
-207 AYGTESIPAVDLICG
+207 AYGTETIPSVDLICG

-257 ADPIFTASDLIA
+257 ADPRFTASDLIA
-269 QAEHDTVAMPILVA
+269 QAEHDTIAMPILVGM
-283 LSQEIVDTT
+283 SDEIIDKT
-292 EAEIERQLKDLPRG
+292 EAEIERQLEDLPRE
-306 STARAAFSNRG
+306 SIARAAFMNRG

-323 STSEAIDVAN
+323 NTIEAIAVAN

-344 RDADELVGKVTS
+344 RDANDLVDKVTS
-356 AGGLFVGEW
+356 AGGLFIGEW

-398 VRVTPV
+398 VRVTPI

-409 DTFLELSKDAEL
+409 DTFLKLSKDAEL

-438 RRRMV
+438 RRHII

>member
-1 VNRVFGKRVTGAAAG
+1 MKRVIGAAAG
-16 IEYFRND
+16 IDYFKRERNL
-23 RNMPVDAVLS
+23 PTEAVLS
-33 DGNGLFPDKVSP
+33 DGRGLFPDKVSP
-45 DEFAARV
+45 IEFASRV
-52 IEIIKNEGDAGLAR
+52 IEIVRNEGDVGLAR
-66 INESLDGSSPASFE
+66 INTALDGSSPDTFE
-80 VPQSEIDS
+80 VPQSEIDE
-88 ALAEM
+88 AFQNL
-93 DPASIAAFEL
+93 DPASIKALEL
-103 AAERVRKFQSHG
+103 AAERVRKFQSKG
-115 LPKSWHDDTGKF
+115 LPKSWTDGAGKF

-138 AYVPGGTAPLA
+138 AYVPAGTAPLA

-159 KVAGVEEIIVAT
+159 KVAGVEEIIVVT
-171 PAPGDAMPHPVIL
+171 PAPGDSMPHPAVL

-190 GASRIFKLGGA
+190 GASRVFKLGGA
-201 QAIAAL
+201 QAIAAM
-207 AYGTESIPAVDLICG
+207 AYGTETVPSVDLICG

-227 VTAAKKLVFGD
+227 VTAAKKLVYGD

-257 ADPIFTASDLIA
+257 ADPRFTASDLIA
-269 QAEHDTVAMPILVA
+269 QAEHDTVAMPILVG
-283 LSQEIVDTT
+283 LSDEIIDKT
-292 EAEIERQLKDLPRG
+292 EAEIERQLEDLPRENI
-306 STARAAFSNRG
+306 ARAAFTNRG
-317 VAVVVD
+317 VAVVVE
-323 STSEAIDVAN
+323 TTLEAIAVAN

-344 RDADELVGKVTS
+344 ADADDLVDKVTS

-409 DTFLELSKDAEL
+409 DTFLKLSKDAEL

-438 RRRMV
+438 RRHII

>member
-1 VNRVFGKRVTGAAAG
+1 VKRVIGAAAG
-16 IEYFRND
+16 IEHFKRERNL
-23 RNMPVDAVLS
+23 PIDAVLS
-33 DGNGLFPDKVSP
+33 DGRGLFPDKVSP
-45 DEFAARV
+45 NEFAARV
-52 IEIIKNEGDAGLAR
+52 IEIVRNEGDAGLAR
-66 INESLDGSSPASFE
+66 INTALDGSSPAVFE

-88 ALAEM
+88 ALANL

-103 AAERVRKFQSHG
+103 AADRVRKFQTRG
-115 LPKSWHDDTGKF
+115 LPKSWSDGTGKF
-127 GERVTPLGSVA
+127 GEKVTPMNSIA

-159 KVAGVEEIIVAT
+159 QVAGVKEIIVAT
-171 PAPGDAMPHPVIL
+171 PAPGDAMPHPAVL

-190 GASRIFKLGGA
+190 GASRVFKLGGA
-201 QAIAAL
+201 QAVAAL

-257 ADPIFTASDLIA
+257 ADPRFTASDLIA

-283 LSQEIVDTT
+283 LSEDIVDTT
-292 EAEIERQLKDLPRG
+292 EAEIERQLADLPRG

-344 RDADELVGKVTS
+344 ADADDLVDKVTS

-387 RFSSALSVRNF
+387 RFTSALSVRNF

-409 DTFLELSKDAEL
+409 ETFLKLSKDAEL

-438 RRRMV
+438 RRHMV

>member
-1 VNRVFGKRVTGAAAG
+1 MKRVIGAAAG
-16 IEYFRND
+16 IEHFKRD
-23 RNMPVDAVLS
+23 RNMPASAVLS
-33 DGNGLFPDKVSP
+33 DGRGLFPDKVSP
-45 DEFAARV
+45 NEFAARV
-52 IEIIKNEGDAGLAR
+52 IEIVKNEGDAGLRR
-66 INESLDGSSPASFE
+66 INTALDGSSPETFE

-88 ALAEM
+88 ALANL
-93 DPASIAAFEL
+93 DPESVAAFKL
-103 AAERVRKFQSHG
+103 AAERVRKFQSRG
-115 LPKSWHDDTGKF
+115 LPKSWTDGTGKL
-127 GERVTPLGSVA
+127 GERVTPLGSIA
-138 AYVPGGTAPLA
+138 AYVPAGTAPLA

-159 KVAGVEEIIVAT
+159 KVAGVKEIIVAT
-171 PAPGDAMPHPVIL
+171 PAPGNSMPHPAVL

-190 GASRIFKLGGA
+190 GASRVFKLGGA

-207 AYGTESIPAVDLICG
+207 AYGTESVPSVDLICG

-227 VTAAKKLVFGD
+227 VTAAKKLVYGD

-247 TETLVIADDS
+247 TETLVIVDES
-257 ADPIFTASDLIA
+257 ADPRFTASDLIA

-283 LSQEIVDTT
+283 LSEEIVDKT
-292 EAEIERQLKDLPRG
+292 EAEIERQLGGLPRE
-306 STARAAFSNRG
+306 STARSAFSNRG

-323 STSEAIDVAN
+323 TTIEAVEVAN

-338 HLCILT
+338 HLCIMT
-344 RDADELVGKVTS
+344 ADAEELVDKVTS

-409 DTFLELSKDAEL
+409 ETFLKLSKDAEL

-438 RRRMV
+438 RRQMV

>member
-1 VNRVFGKRVTGAAAG
+1 MKRVIGAEAG
-16 IEYFRND
+16 IDYFKRE
-23 RNMPVDAVLS
+23 RNMPAQAVLS
-33 DGNGLFPDKVSP
+33 DGRGLFPDKVSP
-45 DEFAARV
+45 IEFASR
-52 IEIIKNEGDAGLAR
+52 IIDIVRNEGDAGLVR
-66 INESLDGSSPASFE
+66 INTALDGSSPVKFE
-80 VPQSEIDS
+80 VSQSEIN
-88 ALAEM
+88 AAFNNL
-93 DPASIAAFEL
+93 DPASINALEL
-103 AAERVRKFQSHG
+103 AAERVRKFQSKG
-115 LPKSWHDDTGKF
+115 LPKSWSDGAGKF

-138 AYVPGGTAPLA
+138 AYVPAGTAPLA

-159 KVAGVEEIIVAT
+159 KVAGVEEIIVIT
-171 PAPGDAMPHPVIL
+171 PAPADSLPHPAVL

-201 QAIAAL
+201 QAIAAM
-207 AYGTESIPAVDLICG
+207 AYGTETIPSVDLICG

-247 TETLVIADDS
+247 TETLIIADDS
-257 ADPIFTASDLIA
+257 ADPRFTASDLIA
-269 QAEHDTVAMPILVA
+269 QAEHDTIAMPILVGM
-283 LSQEIVDTT
+283 SDEIIDKT
-292 EAEIERQLKDLPRG
+292 EAEIERQLEDLPRE
-306 STARAAFSNRG
+306 SIARAAFMNRG

-323 STSEAIDVAN
+323 NTIEAIAVAN

-344 RDADELVGKVTS
+344 RDANDLVDKVTS
-356 AGGLFVGEW
+356 AGGLFIGEW

-398 VRVTPV
+398 VRVTPI

-409 DTFLELSKDAEL
+409 DTFLKLSKDAEL

-438 RRRMV
+438 RRHII

>member
-1 VNRVFGKRVTGAAAG
+1 MKRVIGAAAG
-16 IEYFRND
+16 IEYFKRERNL
-23 RNMPVDAVLS
+23 PVEAVMS
-33 DGNGLFPDKVSP
+33 DGRGLFPDKVSP
-45 DEFAARV
+45 NEFAARV
-52 IEIIKNEGDAGLAR
+52 IDIVRNEGDAGLAR
-66 INESLDGSSPASFE
+66 INTALDGSSPDVFE

-88 ALAEM
+88 ALANL

-103 AAERVRKFQSHG
+103 AAERVRKFQSRG
-115 LPKSWHDDTGKF
+115 LPKSWSDGTGKF
-127 GERVTPLGSVA
+127 GEKVTPLNSIA

-159 KVAGVEEIIVAT
+159 QVAGVKEIIVAT
-171 PAPGDAMPHPVIL
+171 PAPGDSMPHPAVL

-190 GASRIFKLGGA
+190 GASRVFKIGGA
-201 QAIAAL
+201 QAVAAL
-207 AYGTESIPAVDLICG
+207 AYGTESIPAVDLVCG

-247 TETLVIADDS
+247 TETLVIADES
-257 ADPIFTASDLIA
+257 ADPRFTASDLIA

-283 LSQEIVDTT
+283 LSEEIVDKTQI
-292 EAEIERQLKDLPRG
+292 EIDKQLAELPRG
-306 STARAAFSNRG
+306 STAEAAFSNRG
-317 VAVVVD
+317 VAVIVD
-323 STSEAIDVAN
+323 STSEAVDVAN

-344 RDADELVGKVTS
+344 ADADDLVDSVTS

-387 RFSSALSVRNF
+387 RFTSALSVRNF

-409 DTFLELSKDAEL
+409 ETFLKLSKDAEL

-438 RRRMV
+438 RRHMV